1 MTGLSE
7 RKGKMAAV
15 DTEIVL
21 DIKTRLAKVHRIM
34 TAGGLWPITKGHVS
48 ARVPGTDLICMLGHI
63 HAEGRTLDTTG
74 VEDII
79 TIDMD
84 GNKVEGRSDSA
95 GERFIHTAVLRA
107 RPDVNAVVHTHSTY
121 ATSFGVAG
129 VNILPVGNR
138 GSIFSPMVPILEFD
152 RQIETPERGERVGR
166 ALGNGYALILRNHGT
181 VNVGDTIENAC
192 IVAFALEE
200 TAHLQW
206 LATVLGKPHAVS
218 TDETHSVLTGR
229 RKEEFFS
236 HVWAHYEAMDP
247 WNDPSARR
255 R

>member
-1 MTGLSE
+1 
-7 RKGKMAAV
+7 MAEESLQV
-15 DTEIVL
+15 VL
-21 DIKTRLAKVHRIM
+21 DIKKRLAKVHRIM

-48 ARVPGTDLICMLGHI
+48 AWVPGTDRICMLGHL
-63 HAEGRTLDTTG
+63 HAEGRTLDTTD
-74 VEDII
+74 VDDII
-79 TIDMD
+79 TIDPD
-84 GNKVEGRSDSA
+84 GNKVEGWSDPA

-121 ATSFGVAG
+121 ATAFGIAG

-138 GSIFSPMVPILEFD
+138 GSIFSPMVPILEYD
-152 RQIETPERGERVGR
+152 RQIETPETGEMVRE
-166 ALGNGYALILRNHGT
+166 ALGDGYALVLRNHGT
-181 VNVGDTIENAC
+181 VSVGDTVENAC

-206 LATVLGKPHAVS
+206 LATALGPPQKIS
-218 TDETHSVLTGR
+218 TAERKSVLTGK

-247 WNDPSARR
+247 WNKRS
-255 R
+255 